1 MALSLYCTGSDDSV
15 ESRENAKLLRRVLM
29 RRCLLM
35 LVLLFRHISESVHNR
50 FPELQDLVDFGI
62 KLHIAFK
69 RNEVIWKWIMCSG
82 LMSPA
87 EKQYF
92 DNIVADINL
101 YWVPSQWFVSGLRDG

>member
-1 MALSLYCTGSDDSV
+1 MAGSNYVIRKKRQFVRDHVTFIEKNRMALSLYCTGSDDSV

-62 KLHIAFK
+62 NCTFK
-69 RNEVIWKWIMCSG
+69 ER
-82 LMSPA
+82 
-87 EKQYF
+87 
-92 DNIVADINL
+92 
-101 YWVPSQWFVSGLRDG
+101 

>member
-1 MALSLYCTGSDDSV
+1 MALSLYCTGSDDSA

-62 KLHIAFK
+62 NRTFK
-69 RNEVIWKWIMCSG
+69 ER
-82 LMSPA
+82 
-87 EKQYF
+87 
-92 DNIVADINL
+92 
-101 YWVPSQWFVSGLRDG
+101 